1 MDIMRPHRAIK
12 LGQRFKEGC
21 AMRYVILP
29 VLLTFLFAVPV
40 LADEK
45 ADIEAVEQELKL
57 EKEAQDLYTRVIQR
71 AEKAVKSSSL
81 GKLESRIKAKN
92 DRLRMMSEKLAEK
105 LKILSPESERIRVE
119 IGRYRGRHGR
129 ISAELVEE
137 SKRIQYALEDLIARS
152 ETIKKQM
159 AQGLID
165 YKHVA
170 RKIQR
175 ITEKMISIFLS
186 EEIEKHKTRN
196 SKGGIGPELE
206 RLKKKK
212 KGEII

>member
-1 MDIMRPHRAIK
+1 
-12 LGQRFKEGC
+12 
-21 AMRYVILP
+21 MRYVILS
-29 VLLTFLFAVPV
+29 VLLAFHFAVPV

-71 AEKAVKSSSL
+71 AEKAVKNSSL

-92 DRLRMMSEKLAEK
+92 DRLHMMSEKLAWK

-119 IGRYRGRHGR
+119 MGRYRGRHGR
-129 ISAELVEE
+129 ISADLVEE
-137 SKRIQYALEDLIARS
+137 SKRIQYALEDLIARG

-165 YKHVA
+165 YKRVA

-212 KGEII
+212 KGKVI